1 MTERQRRV
9 LAGALLA
16 LALLGAGAGAP
27 AAEPWGWLGVR
38 IRDLSEQ
45 EMNEISTR
53 HGIAEGFGAMV
64 VEVLKD
70 TPAETFG
77 LRTGDLIVA
86 FRDRPV
92 VDTRALIRL
101 IGASPVGETVSLTVL
116 RLDEGR
122 QRISVRLA
130 AMPPAVAADR
140 IAGELGFVVREP
152 DGQPELGGA
161 RPSPLP
167 TVSGVLPG
175 SRAAGAGMR
184 VGDVLVEV
192 DGKVVLTF
200 HALREALLAWTQDRP
215 LPLVVRRDGQRVAV
229 VVPISRNP

>member
-1 MTERQRRV
+1 MAEPARRGA
-9 LAGALLA
+9 AGALLL
-16 LALLGAGAGAP
+16 LALLGGGAAGAATG
-27 AAEPWGWLGVR
+27 PWGWLGVR

-53 HGIAEGFGAMV
+53 HGIREGFGAMI

-70 TPAETFG
+70 TPAETSG
-77 LRTGDLIVA
+77 LRMGDLVVA

-92 VDTRALIRL
+92 VDTRSLVRL
-101 IGASPVGETVSLTVL
+101 IGGSGVGETVSLTIL
-116 RLDEGR
+116 RRDAGR
-122 QRISVRLA
+122 QRLTVRLA
-130 AMPPAVAADR
+130 AMPDAVVADR

-152 DGQPELGGA
+152 EAQPELGGA
-161 RPSPLP
+161 RPRPLP

-192 DGKVVLTF
+192 DGKVILTVA
-200 HALREALLAWTQDRP
+200 ALREALLAWTGDRP
-215 LPLVVRRDGQRVAV
+215 LPLVLRRDGQRLAV
-229 VVPISRNP
+229 VVPGPRNP

>member
-1 MTERQRRV
+1 MAECQRRV

-16 LALLGAGAGAP
+16 LALLGAGAAAP

-70 TPAETFG
+70 TPAETSG

-101 IGASPVGETVSLTVL
+101 IGASAVGETVSLTVL
-116 RLDEGR
+116 RRDEGR
-122 QRISVRLA
+122 QQISVRLA

-152 DGQPELGGA
+152 EGQPELGGA

-200 HALREALLAWTQDRP
+200 HALREALLAWTPDRP

>member
-1 MTERQRRV
+1 MRCGV
-9 LAGALLA
+9 AGVLLA
-16 LALLGAGAGAP
+16 LALLGPGGGA
-27 AAEPWGWLGVR
+27 AAVETWGWLGVR

-53 HGIAEGFGAMV
+53 HGIAEGFGAMI

-70 TPAETFG
+70 TPAETSG
-77 LRTGDLIVA
+77 LRTGDLVVA

-92 VDTRALIRL
+92 VDTRSLIRL
-101 IGASPVGETVSLTVL
+101 IGASGVGETVSLTIL
-116 RLDEGR
+116 RRDEGR
-122 QRISVRLA
+122 RQISARLA
-130 AMPPAVAADR
+130 AMPSAVAADR

-152 DGQPELGGA
+152 EAQPELGGA

-200 HALREALLAWTQDRP
+200 QALRDALLAWTGDRP

-229 VVPISRNP
+229 VVPVPRNP

>member
-1 MTERQRRV
+1 MAERVRRV
-9 LAGALLA
+9 AVGALLFV
-16 LALLGAGAGAP
+16 ALLGSGRPAGSVESG
-27 AAEPWGWLGVR
+27 GWLGVR

-45 EMNEISTR
+45 EMNEISSR

-70 TPAETFG
+70 TPAETSG
-77 LRTGDLIVA
+77 LRTGDLVVA
-86 FRDRPV
+86 YRDRPV
-92 VDTRALIRL
+92 VDTRSLVRL
-101 IGASPVGETVSLTVL
+101 IGSSGVGETVALTIL
-116 RLDEGR
+116 RRDEGR
-122 QRISVRLA
+122 QRIAVRLA

-140 IAGELGFVVREP
+140 IAGELGFFVREP
-152 DGQPELGGA
+152 EAQPELGGA

-192 DGKVVLTF
+192 DGKIVLTF
-200 HALREALLAWTQDRP
+200 QALREALLAWSQDRP

-229 VVPISRNP
+229 VVPVSRNP